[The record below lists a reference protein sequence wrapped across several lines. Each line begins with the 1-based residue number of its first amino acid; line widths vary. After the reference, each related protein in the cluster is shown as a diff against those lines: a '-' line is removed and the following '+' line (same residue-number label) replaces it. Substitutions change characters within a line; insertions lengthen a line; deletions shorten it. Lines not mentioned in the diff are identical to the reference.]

1 MATRDIVVIGASAG
15 GVETL
20 LQLVKTL
27 PGDFPGSIFIVQHL
41 APTFKSELAHIL
53 NRAGSLKAVFP
64 RDGDKVKGGHI
75 YVAPP
80 DHHLLVEADKITVA
94 RGPKENRF
102 RPSIDALFRSAAYT
116 YRERVVG
123 IVLSGAL
130 DDGTSGLWSVKRL
143 GGITVVQDPAES
155 LCASMPANVLN
166 QVEVDHVLPVA
177 EMGALLQQLARE
189 PVPTAAEPADIELDI
204 MAKEVQIA
212 AQKNAFQ
219 MGIIDVGEHTSL
231 TCPECHGALVALQ
244 EGSIKRYRCH
254 TGHAFSSTSLL
265 SEVTKK
271 VEEDLWNT
279 VRGLEETVILLEKS
293 GLEQEEKGHRKEADR
308 LYDKAREVRGR
319 AARIR
324 ELIFE
329 QEQLSLEI
337 ITAEGE
343 DRA

>member
-1 MATRDIVVIGASAG
+1 MVIGASTG

-41 APTFKSELAHIL
+41 APYHKSELAPIL

-64 RDGDKVKGGHI
+64 RDGDGIKKGHI

-80 DHHLLVEADKITVA
+80 DHHLLVDNDKVMVA
-94 RGPKENRF
+94 KGPKENRF

-123 IVLSGAL
+123 IVLTGGL

-143 GGITVVQDPAES
+143 GGIAVVQDPAES
-155 LCASMPANVLN
+155 ICDSMPTSVLS
-166 QVEVDHVLPVA
+166 QVEVDYVLPVA
-177 EMGALLQQLARE
+177 DIGTLLQRLVQE
-189 PVPTAAEPADIELDI
+189 PVQVTAQPDDRELAL
-204 MAKEVQIA
+204 MAQELQIA
-212 AQKNAFQ
+212 AQKNAFH
-219 MGIIDVGEHTSL
+219 MGIIDVGEPTAL

-244 EGSIKRYRCH
+244 EGNVKRYRCH

-279 VRGLEETVILLEKS
+279 VRGLEETVMLLEQS
-293 GLEQEEKGHRKEADR
+293 GKQQEAEGRPGEAQR
-308 LYDKAREVRGR
+308 FFQKAHEVRER
-319 AARIR
+319 SAHIR
-324 ELIFE
+324 ELIFQ
-329 QEQLSLEI
+329 QEQMSLELI
-337 ITAEGE
+337 AGQRE